1 VRRSRIKAWPLLALT
16 LAVAAGP
23 AAAACKL
30 QKLAEL
36 PVTMAGPLKAVAP
49 AKINGAEV
57 RLIIDSGATMGG
69 LTQASAA
76 QLGVSSHALPGRMQ
90 IRGTNG
96 DVGDFA
102 VGTVKDLELAGG
114 LFHDVDFL
122 IGGRIPNIGA
132 AGRLG
137 QNLFGAA
144 VTEYDIGGAAVRL
157 FRAQDCNDAGFAYWA
172 APDAVSVMALEAG
185 APTRQ
190 IMGDVQVNGH
200 MVHAM
205 FDTGAPSSVLTKAA
219 ALRVGIDLSPAAVTA
234 GPGLRSFVAG
244 EPQAT
249 YRAHAASFRIGKDE
263 AHDLTLDVVEGRLG
277 QHDMLIGMDFFL
289 AHRVIVDRQ
298 HNRLYFTA
306 NHGELFAKPAQPPT
320 AGEAAP

>member
-1 VRRSRIKAWPLLALT
+1 MKAWPILALSLLA
-16 LAVAAGP
+16 AAGP
-23 AAAACKL
+23 ARAACRP

-36 PVTMAGPLKAVAP
+36 PVTFAGPLKAVAP

-76 QLGVSSHALPGRMQ
+76 QLGVPSHALPGRTQ

-144 VTEYDIGGAAVRL
+144 VTEYDLGGAAIRL
-157 FRAQDCNDAGFAYWA
+157 FKAQDCDDAGLAYWA
-172 APDAVSVMALEAG
+172 TPEAVSVISLEAG
-185 APTRQ
+185 PPTRQ

-200 MVHAM
+200 AVHAM
-205 FDTGAPSSVLTKAA
+205 FDTGSPSTVLTKAA
-219 ALRVGIDLSPAAVTA
+219 ALRVGIDLSPAAATPGA
-234 GPGLRSFVAG
+234 GLRSVVAG
-244 EPQAT
+244 GPQAT
-249 YRAHAASFRIGKDE
+249 YRAHAASIGIGKEE
-263 AHDLTLDVVEGRLG
+263 ARDTPLEVVEGRLG

-298 HNRLYFTA
+298 HNRLYFTT
-306 NHGELFAKPAQPPT
+306 NHGELFAKPGQATP
-320 AGEAAP
+320 